1 MIQFLFIFPFLFGTH
16 NVPPDELKDFG
27 LFLLG
32 FLRHGGIGFIKGEV
46 GDLIKAS
53 LVTI

>member
-16 NVPPDELKDFG
+16 NLPPDKLKDFG

-32 FLRHGGIGFIKGEV
+32 FLRHGGIGFIKREV
-46 GDLIKAS
+46 GGPIRPPW
-53 LVTI
+53 